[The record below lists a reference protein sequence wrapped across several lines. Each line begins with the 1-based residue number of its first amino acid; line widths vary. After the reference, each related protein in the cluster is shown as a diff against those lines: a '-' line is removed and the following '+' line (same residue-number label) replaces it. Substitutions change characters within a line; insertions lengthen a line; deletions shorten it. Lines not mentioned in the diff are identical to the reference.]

1 MNSGPLVVLPG
12 GFGRAAEKLADT
24 IRHIVDVSI
33 PADRL
38 RKTAQAQAD
47 VEVILAKG
55 RADATEIE
63 ARAAERVSKQ
73 ELRRQRNL
81 ESITKKAFEALP
93 SSDQL
98 SDSPVDQDWIARFF
112 KECEDIS
119 DEQMQQIWGRIL
131 AGQVARPGS
140 FAPRT
145 LSVTR
150 DLTKDDANLFT
161 QLCQFVWFIPG
172 VGLVPVLFEAPEVEA
187 AGLRFSALTHLVA
200 MGLIEY
206 GGSVKSYGITDA
218 LTEITVS
225 YAGRVHQLKSAQ
237 PQRFHFGH
245 TVFTGA
251 GAELA
256 RIAGAEAKDEYRTL
270 ALKTWEGRG
279 WKEAGQTDPAAP
291 VPAAPPTA

>member
-140 FAPRT
+140 
-145 LSVTR
+145 S
-150 DLTKDDANLFT
+150 
-161 QLCQFVWFIPG
+161 
-172 VGLVPVLFEAPEVEA
+172 
-187 AGLRFSALTHLVA
+187 LREHLV
-200 MGLIEY
+200 
-206 GGSVKSYGITDA
+206 
-218 LTEITVS
+218 
-225 YAGRVHQLKSAQ
+225 
-237 PQRFHFGH
+237 
-245 TVFTGA
+245 
-251 GAELA
+251 
-256 RIAGAEAKDEYRTL
+256 
-270 ALKTWEGRG
+270 
-279 WKEAGQTDPAAP
+279 
-291 VPAAPPTA
+291 